1 MYISYQQGFGTW
13 NRRDFNAFVKASE
26 LHGRD
31 NIKVIAADIESK
43 TEDEVQQYA
52 NVFWKNHKS
61 LPGMEHYP
69 SIYLSFYLLDLC
81 LSNFY
86 YSTIHALSSLPID
99 SERII
104 KNIEKGEQ
112 KIKRLEEMTHAL
124 DLKINRYKDPWKELK
139 IIYGQNKGRGYTEE
153 EDQFL
158 VTRPQM
164 TSFLQTSS

>member
-69 SIYLSFYLLDLC
+69 SIYLS
-81 LSNFY
+81 
-86 YSTIHALSSLPID
+86 
-99 SERII
+99 
-104 KNIEKGEQ
+104 
-112 KIKRLEEMTHAL
+112 
-124 DLKINRYKDPWKELK
+124 
-139 IIYGQNKGRGYTEE
+139 IYWISVY
-153 EDQFL
+153 
-158 VTRPQM
+158 
-164 TSFLQTSS
+164 QTSIIQPSMHFLPYQ